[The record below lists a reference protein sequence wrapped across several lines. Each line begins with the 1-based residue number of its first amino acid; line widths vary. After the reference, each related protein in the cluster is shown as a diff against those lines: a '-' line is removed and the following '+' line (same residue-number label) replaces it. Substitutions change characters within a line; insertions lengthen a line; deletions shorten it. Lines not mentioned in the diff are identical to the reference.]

1 MTHVSKIYLTGEYE
15 MEFSRKVYLERLNT
29 RKNNGLIKIVTGVR
43 RAGKSYL
50 LNEIFYNDLIKNSV
64 KKKNIIKFAFDSD
77 EDIDKL
83 NGFCKAEPTIVFDE
97 NKKKKVSSK
106 KFRAYISSHINDEEN
121 FYLLLD
127 EVQLLENFESVLNGY
142 LRHHNLDVYVTGSN
156 SKFLSKDVIT
166 EFKSR
171 GDEIHVL
178 PLTFSE
184 YVNGFNT
191 SKHAL
196 WNEYTVF
203 GGIPQVALMQT
214 DEQKTTYLK
223 KLCQNLYIS
232 DIVERYNLRSDEE
245 ISDIFNIIAS
255 GIGSLVN
262 PPKLSRTFLSIKNK
276 KISVDSITKYI
287 EYLSD
292 SFIVSKSLR
301 YDVKGKNYIN
311 TPYKLYFEDIGI
323 RNARIDFRQVEETHI
338 MENIIYNELRYRGYN
353 VDVGVVEI
361 RESETKNGERI
372 FKRTQTEVDFIATL
386 GSRKYYIQSALH
398 MDTQEK
404 IDQETKSLKNIDD
417 SFKKIIVVK
426 DDIKPRQD
434 ENGFMIMN
442 IFDFLLNANS
452 LNM

>member
-1 MTHVSKIYLTGEYE
+1 MCQKYFGMEQK
-15 MEFSRKVYLERLNT
+15 MEFSRTIYLDKLRK
-29 RKNNGLIKIVTGVR
+29 RKNNGLIKIITGIR

-50 LNEIFYNDLIKNSV
+50 LNEIFYNDLIKNGV

-83 NGFCKAEPTIVFDE
+83 NAFNKEESTIIIDE
-97 NKKKKVSSK
+97 NKKGEISSK
-106 KFRAYISSHINDEEN
+106 KFRSYISSIINDEEN

-127 EVQLLENFESVLNGY
+127 EVQLLENFEFVLNGY
-142 LRHHNLDVYVTGSN
+142 LRHRNLDIYVTGSN

-184 YVNGFNT
+184 YVAGFNASPNT
-191 SKHAL
+191 L
-196 WNEYTVF
+196 WKEYTVF
-203 GGIPQVALMQT
+203 GGIPQVAAMQT
-214 DEQKTTYLK
+214 DEQKTNYLK
-223 KLCQNLYIS
+223 SLCKNLYLS
-232 DIVERYNLRSDEE
+232 DIVERYDLKSDEE
-245 ISDIFNIIAS
+245 ISDVFNIIAS
-255 GIGSLVN
+255 GIGCLVN
-262 PPKLSRTFLSIKNK
+262 PNKLSNTFLSVKNK
-276 KISVDSITKYI
+276 KITPTNISKYI
-287 EYLSD
+287 KYLSD
-292 SFIVSKSLR
+292 SFLVSKALR

-323 RNARIDFRQVEETHI
+323 RNARIDFRQIEETHI
-338 MENIIYNELRYRGYN
+338 MENIIYNELRYRGFN

-361 RESETKNGERI
+361 RESETKNDKRI
-372 FKRTQTEVDFIATL
+372 FKRNQTEVDFIATL

-404 IDQETKSLKNIDD
+404 IEQETKSLKNIDD
-417 SFKKIIVVK
+417 SFKKIIVIK

-442 IFDFLLNANS
+442 IFDFLLNENS

>member
-1 MTHVSKIYLTGEYE
+1 
-15 MEFSRKVYLERLNT
+15 MEFKRSIYLERLND
-29 RKNNGLIKIVTGVR
+29 RKNNGLIKIITGIR

-50 LNEIFYNDLIKNSV
+50 LNEIFYKDLLKNGV
-64 KKKNIIKFAFDSD
+64 KKKNIVRFAFDSD

-83 NGFCKAEPTIVFDE
+83 SKFNNDESVFIIDE
-97 NKKKKVSSK
+97 NQNKKISSK
-106 KFRAYISSHINDEEN
+106 KFRAYISSLVNDDEN

-127 EVQLLENFESVLNGY
+127 EVQLLENFEFVLNGY

-191 SKHAL
+191 SEHAL

-232 DIVERYNLRSDEE
+232 DIVERHNLRSDDE
-245 ISDIFNIIAS
+245 ISDVFNIIAS

-262 PPKLSRTFLSIKNK
+262 PTKLSRTFLSVKNK
-276 KISVDSITKYI
+276 ELSSNTISKYI

-323 RNARIDFRQVEETHI
+323 RNARIDFRQVEESHI

-353 VDVGVVEI
+353 VDVGIVEI

-426 DDIKPRQD
+426 DDIKLRQD

>member
-50 LNEIFYNDLIKNSV
+50 LNEIFYNDLIKNGV

-83 NGFCKAEPTIVFDE
+83 NGFCKAEPTIFFDE

-404 IDQETKSLKNIDD
+404 IEQETKSLKNIDD